1 MDDGRSMDSISSRH
15 WTMTM
20 KSAASSSSTM
30 VSMKMESETT
40 FDTTAAAS
48 AAAVAAH
55 HYQSGRYH
63 QSLAELQR
71 CHQLWEYERRKLTV
85 CVPPPSNSFPST
97 SASVDSDGNNN
108 EDAII
113 IAADDV
119 DDRLHTHR
127 PRHRPNKRV
136 ELMALPLLARHA
148 DVAMV
153 QFRRALQSS
162 AESTAATSESSYP
175 SAVGD
180 LLPKEVSVLSSN
192 YRAMTSRQMS
202 STSHSDLLLLWEEAL
217 STNRIYRNSLL
228 GAAASL
234 IESCG
239 VEFSLSG
246 GEALEE
252 RVAERVHNPAISQ
265 KHKRQR
271 TSDHNIIHS
280 LHHKSISKALKDTS
294 LAMLM
299 AAVAASHLHMYLHDG
314 RSCYGRSCSTSGH
327 RRENNVA
334 DRIPIHDGGKKEDA
348 WSVLVDAATEA
359 AELMRIRKRG
369 TERNSTNTVNNGVGA
384 EKTKKEHNKL
394 SSIEE
399 SLLILNKTLC
409 INDKDDE
416 EQFHDGNATTTAV
429 NDNDEIERGNLAMH
443 TFRSALS
450 VAALATG
457 RLILP
462 KLTISSRVEETVMT
476 NNQGRASKRQ
486 RCDEQEEEINDKH
499 NSSSLKVTEDEDG
512 SLNFRYSHSS
522 PMLHSRCKLVDA
534 LFFHL
539 AAIRHPQRRKGLVK
553 LREVCFH
560 DAIEWETRAGSLYD
574 VDVDDTDGICAGY
587 AWKIMNCVH
596 GLEVA
601 SLSSNPHLRDENM
614 MNDHERQREDRER
627 RKRVIESLE
636 LLASSS
642 SRFANDWL
650 GCVYAAE
657 EGEHIRALNK
667 FQTSLDIGVR
677 WSDRPDA
684 DEETTES
691 GGLVERRTTVNLAL
705 CFLAMGEANA
715 PLELL
720 LHLWMA
726 LSESSSRSSALNSV
740 ATPRPMSLL
749 ISTTGYEFEC
759 TDKNTGLRSDEF
771 TRLHIL
777 WKLFQ
782 ASSIAQDWS
791 TCLNAT
797 EEIFLHGK
805 DCCDQNDASR
815 CELARAFG
823 MLQCRR
829 TSAAQDITHSLLQR
843 LSFCGEER
851 QRPADL
857 LSASLVLSVAA
868 LYHADALLLNEQH
881 SNYHD
886 EGNTPSHCTQRSVAA
901 IDAGLRA
908 LIDNGGAFA
917 APSNAPLPELQ
928 VTAYNDHAL
937 SLLMSGDS
945 VGALRYFREAAK
957 LSSVGCRTQT
967 LDAQSCWL
975 LLPTYFN
982 LSLLLMRDGHLE
994 ESAKSWLQLRGQ
1006 YGEWQNALRGDD
1018 SALRVLNE
1026 FHATAIKRHALLVA
1040 KRSLQGDAMLWDQ
1053 ENILE
1058 WVPPAAVQQDEL
1070 MEYPIRV
1077 GGVDALQTTALDALL
1092 LKYACST
1099 AVRKSSSTFRRRA
1112 GRLDSHR

>member
-1 MDDGRSMDSISSRH
+1 
-15 WTMTM
+15 M
-20 KSAASSSSTM
+20 KSAGSATM
-30 VSMKMESETT
+30 S
-40 FDTTAAAS
+40 DTTAAAS
-48 AAAVAAH
+48 AAAVAAAAAAH

-71 CHQLWEYERRKLTV
+71 CHQLWEDERRELTLS
-85 CVPPPSNSFPST
+85 VPPPSNSNSSPSP
-97 SASVDSDGNNN
+97 SVAVDGNGIDN

-113 IAADDV
+113 IAADI

-153 QFRRALQSS
+153 HFRRALQSS
-162 AESTAATSESSYP
+162 AEITAATSESSYP

-180 LLPKEVSVLSSN
+180 LLPKKASVLSSN
-192 YRAMTSRQMS
+192 YCAMISSNMS
-202 STSHSDLLLLWEEAL
+202 SSSPSNPLVLWEEAL

-234 IESCG
+234 IQSCG
-239 VEFSLSG
+239 EEFSLSG

-252 RVAERVHNPAISQ
+252 RAAERVHNHAAIGQ

-271 TSDHNIIHS
+271 SSDHNIIQS
-280 LHHKSISKALKDTS
+280 LHHKSIRKAMKDTS

-299 AAVAASHLHMYLHDG
+299 AAVAASHLHMYRHDG
-314 RSCYGRSCSTSGH
+314 RSCNGRSCSTSGH
-327 RRENNVA
+327 RRNNNVA
-334 DRIPIHDGGKKEDA
+334 DRVPIHDGGKKEDA
-348 WSVLVDAATEA
+348 WSVLVDAATKA
-359 AELMRIRKRG
+359 AELMRIRKQWTDG
-369 TERNSTNTVNNGVGA
+369 NSTNTVNEDSVGA

-394 SSIEE
+394 SSLEE

-409 INDKDDE
+409 INDDNDDE
-416 EQFHDGNATTTAV
+416 DQFTNGNATKTAV

-443 TFRSALS
+443 TFRLALS

-462 KLTISSRVEETVMT
+462 KLAISSRVEEAVMA
-476 NNQGRASKRQ
+476 NNQGRASKRK
-486 RCDEQEEEINDKH
+486 RCVEQEEEINDKH
-499 NSSSLKVTEDEDG
+499 NSSRLKVTEDEDG
-512 SLNFRYSHSS
+512 SMNFRYLHSS

-534 LFFHL
+534 LSFHL
-539 AAIRHPQRRKGLVK
+539 AAVRHPQRRKGLVE

-560 DAIEWETRAGSLYD
+560 EAIDWEKRAGSLYD
-574 VDVDDTDGICAGY
+574 VDVDDTDGIRAGY

-601 SLSSNPHLRDENM
+601 SLSSNSHLRDENM
-614 MNDHERQREDRER
+614 MNDHKLQREDRER
-627 RKRVIESLE
+627 RRRVIASLE

-650 GCVYAAE
+650 GCVYATE

-667 FQTSLDIGVR
+667 FQTSLDIGGR

-684 DEETTES
+684 DEETDES
-691 GGLVERRTTVNLAL
+691 RGFAERRTTVNLAL

-720 LHLWMA
+720 LHLWMT
-726 LSESSSRSSALNSV
+726 LSESSSGSSALNSV

-759 TDKNTGLRSDEF
+759 TDRNTCLRSDEF

-901 IDAGLRA
+901 LDAGLRA
-908 LIDNGGAFA
+908 LIDNGGAFD

-957 LSSVGCRTQT
+957 LSLVGCRTQT

-975 LLPTYFN
+975 LIPTYFN

-994 ESAKSWLQLRGQ
+994 ESAKSWLQLRGH

-1058 WVPPAAVQQDEL
+1058 WVPPAAVQRDEL

-1099 AVRKSSSTFRRRA
+1099 AERKSSSTFRRRA